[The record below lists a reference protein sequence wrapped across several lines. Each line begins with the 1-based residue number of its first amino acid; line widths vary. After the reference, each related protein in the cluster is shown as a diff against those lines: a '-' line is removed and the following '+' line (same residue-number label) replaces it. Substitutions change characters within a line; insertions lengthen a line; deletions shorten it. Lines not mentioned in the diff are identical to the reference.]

1 MPRARNIKPGFF
13 ANEDLAEIEPIG
25 RLLFI
30 GLWTLADRDGR
41 LEDRPKRI
49 KGELF
54 PYDNCDINALLDDL
68 QKYGF
73 ILRYE
78 VEGGKYIQIVNFSKH
93 QNPHPKEP
101 SKDFPVP
108 EGYEQ
113 VESREK
119 KLQASDKQVAKNAD
133 ILNPDILNPDINSKE
148 LLSSG
153 DDTKVSVQTVVE
165 HYHARCPSLQKVKEL
180 TPSRR
185 QTINARMRELKTLDA
200 LDAFLDRV
208 EKSDF
213 VTGRDGRWPGKR
225 GVDWIFK
232 QQNFIKI
239 LEGNYDNKS
248 SPVIPTLSAEE
259 QAKRKAENERRAKAA
274 MDAHRAKMS
283 ARYGGILSGD
293 ESAERSA
300 S

>member
-78 VEGGKYIQIVNFSKH
+78 VDGGKYIQIVNFSKH

-101 SKDFPVP
+101 SKDFPMP
-108 EGYEQ
+108 ESDKQ
-113 VESREK
+113 VASREK
-119 KLQASDKQVAKNAD
+119 KLQATDKQVAKNAD
-133 ILNPDILNPDINSKE
+133 ILNPDILNPESNYSDSDE
-148 LLSSG
+148 SQSPPVSEASG
-153 DDTKVSVQTVVE
+153 RENVPYAEILE
-165 HYHARCPSLQKVKEL
+165 HYKHLCPSLPM
-180 TPSRR
+180 PSKLSSDRR
-185 QTINARMRELKTLDA
+185 TQIKARWCNDLHRNFDE
-200 LDAFLDRV
+200 LDAFLKSV
-208 EKSDF
+208 EASDF
-213 VTGRDGRWPGKR
+213 LTGRTGARAKPFGI
-225 GVDWIFK
+225 DWIFK
-232 QQNFIKI
+232 QQNFLKI
-239 LEGNYDNKS
+239 MEGNYANVSGIRKANGGDKGA
-248 SPVIPTLSAEE
+248 AEE
-259 QAKRKAENERRAKAA
+259 RTDAFREECRQA
-274 MDAHRAKMS
+274 DANQIYPWEVQPA
-283 ARYGGILSGD
+283 
-293 ESAERSA
+293 
-300 S
+300 

>member
-78 VEGGKYIQIVNFSKH
+78 VDGGKYIQIVNFSKH

-101 SKDFPVP
+101 SKGFPMP
-108 EGYEQ
+108 ETFEQ
-113 VESREK
+113 VASREK
-119 KLQASDKQVAKNAD
+119 KLQATDKQVAKNAD
-133 ILNPDILNPDINSKE
+133 ILNPDILNPESIYSDSDESPSPPSRAGGYEREHIPYE
-148 LLSSG
+148 EIL
-153 DDTKVSVQTVVE
+153 E
-165 HYHARCPSLQKVKEL
+165 HYKQLCPSLPI
-180 TPSRR
+180 PSKLNTSRKT
-185 QTINARMRELKTLDA
+185 QIKARWKNDLHENIDEI
-200 LDAFLDRV
+200 DAFFRRV
-208 EKSDF
+208 ESSDF
-213 VTGRDGRWPGKR
+213 LTGRN
-225 GVDWIFK
+225 GVRAKPFGIDWIFK
-232 QQNFIKI
+232 EQNFLKI
-239 LEGNYDNKS
+239 QEGNYDGKH
-248 SPVIPTLSAEE
+248 SAPSQLEFPIH
-259 QAKRKAENERRAKAA
+259 Q
-274 MDAHRAKMS
+274 
-283 ARYGGILSGD
+283 GD
-293 ESAERSA
+293 ETFGTGAA
-300 S
+300 L

>member
-73 ILRYE
+73 IMRYE
-78 VEGGKYIQIVNFSKH
+78 VDGGKYIQIVNFSKH

-101 SKDFPVP
+101 SKDFPMP
-108 EGYEQ
+108 ETCEQ
-113 VESREK
+113 VASREK

-133 ILNPDILNPDINSKE
+133 ILNPDILNPESNYSDSDE
-148 LLSSG
+148 SQSPP
-153 DDTKVSVQTVVE
+153 VSEAGGRENVPYAEILE
-165 HYHARCPSLQKVKEL
+165 HYKRLCPSLPM
-180 TPSRR
+180 PSKLSSSRKTQIKARWCNDLHRR
-185 QTINARMRELKTLDA
+185 FDE
-200 LDAFLDRV
+200 LDAFLKTV
-208 EKSDF
+208 EESDF
-213 VTGRDGRWPGKR
+213 LTGRNGARDKPFGI
-225 GVDWIFK
+225 DWIFK
-232 QQNFIKI
+232 QQNFLKI
-239 LEGNYDNKS
+239 QEGNYANRAS
-248 SPVIPTLSAEE
+248 SKFSPCQLEPLIHQGDCTFGIE
-259 QAKRKAENERRAKAA
+259 
-274 MDAHRAKMS
+274 
-283 ARYGGILSGD
+283 GGVDRDSTSG
-293 ESAERSA
+293 AVG
-300 S
+300 